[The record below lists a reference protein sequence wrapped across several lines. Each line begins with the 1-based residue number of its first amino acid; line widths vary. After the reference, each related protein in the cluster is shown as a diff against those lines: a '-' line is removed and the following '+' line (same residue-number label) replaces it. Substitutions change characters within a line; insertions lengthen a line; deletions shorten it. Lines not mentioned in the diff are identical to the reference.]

1 MKFFDKIIELEKK
14 TIQVLFKEPKYLK
27 ALSLII
33 AIIIYMLING
43 RSPLSLGNLFDENQ
57 YVEDI
62 KLEVLSDEGKIVTG
76 LPSSIGVNV
85 SGSETAVNHFVA
97 NSDSVVATID
107 LTGRRDGDYDVKS
120 SEISFSSEYGADIKP
135 IISNFDVT
143 IDTLVQVTK
152 PIEVEYVNGD
162 IANSLILK
170 EPKLESSSVTF
181 GIGMKNKENISS
193 VKVLIDLSE
202 ISASGKET
210 SKVYNEKIKIYDNDG
225 AILQTYTELP
235 TVKVVQDY
243 EVNSVT
249 LPVNYQVINNN
260 TNKYVSLVCKES
272 NADLE
277 NNICTDEVQVY
288 GQEDIL
294 NKTKGITYNVDLTG
308 FSEDTPYVT
317 VYPLLENG
325 VYIKGNEKY
334 EVKVNLEKGY
344 TKTIKDVPVV
354 VKNLDPNLEVANI
367 GNVKI
372 DITVTGAEGLV
383 KDMKASDVPLYIDA
397 EDITTANKYEL
408 PLQVVI
414 NTNVDYELSTN
425 NINVELKEK

>member
-14 TIQVLFKEPKYLK
+14 TIKVLFKEPKYLK
-27 ALSLII
+27 ALSLLI
-33 AIIIYMLING
+33 AIIIYLLING
-43 RSPLSLGNLFDENQ
+43 RTPLSIGNLFDKNQ
-57 YVEDI
+57 YVENI
-62 KLEVLSDEGKIVTG
+62 KLEVLYDEGKIVTG

-85 SGSETAVNHFVA
+85 SGSETSVNHFVSNA
-97 NSDSVVATID
+97 DSVVATID
-107 LTGRRDGDYDVKS
+107 LTGRRDGAYDIKS

-152 PIEVEYVNGD
+152 PIEVEYVNGEL
-162 IANSLILK
+162 ASSLILK
-170 EPKLESSSVTF
+170 EPKLDSSSITF

-193 VKVLIDLSE
+193 VKVLIDLSK
-202 ISASGKET
+202 ISPSGKET
-210 SKVYNEKIKIYDNDG
+210 SKVYNEKIKVYDNDG
-225 AILQTYTELP
+225 SILQTYTELP

-243 EVNSVT
+243 EINSVA

-260 TNKYVSLVCKES
+260 TNKYVSLVCKEA
-272 NADLE
+272 NADLQ

-288 GQEDIL
+288 GKEDIL
-294 NKTKGITYNVDLTG
+294 SKTQGITYNVDLTN

-354 VKNLDPNLEVANI
+354 VKNLDSNLEVSNI

-372 DITVTGAEGLV
+372 DITVTGAKGLIEN
-383 KDMKASDVPLYIDA
+383 MKASDITLYLDA
-397 EDITTANKYEL
+397 EEISTANKYEL
-408 PLQVVI
+408 PLQVDMNSNI
-414 NTNVDYELSTN
+414 DYELSTN

>member
-14 TIQVLFKEPKYLK
+14 TIKVLFKEPKYLK
-27 ALSLII
+27 VLSLLI
-33 AIIIYMLING
+33 AIVIYLLING
-43 RSPLSLGNLFDENQ
+43 RSPLSIGNLFDKNQ
-57 YVEDI
+57 YVENI

-85 SGSETAVNHFVA
+85 SGSETAVNHFVSNA
-97 NSDSVVATID
+97 DSVVATID

-120 SEISFSSEYGADIKP
+120 SEISFSSEYGANIKP

-143 IDTLVQVTK
+143 IDTLIQVTK

-162 IANSLILK
+162 IASSLILK
-170 EPKLESSSVTF
+170 DPKLDSSSITF
-181 GIGMKNKENISS
+181 GVGMKNKENISS
-193 VKVLIDLSE
+193 VKVLIDLSK
-202 ISASGKET
+202 ISPSGKET
-210 SKVYNEKIKIYDNDG
+210 SKVYNEKIKVYDNDG

-243 EVNSVT
+243 EINSVA

-260 TNKYVSLVCKES
+260 TNKYVSLVCKEA
-272 NADLE
+272 NADLQ

-288 GQEDIL
+288 GKEDVL
-294 NKTKGITYNVDLTG
+294 SKTKGITYNVDLTN

-354 VKNLDPNLEVANI
+354 VKNLDPNLEVSNI

-372 DITVTGAEGLV
+372 DITVTGAKGLIEN
-383 KDMKASDVPLYIDA
+383 MKASDITLYLDA
-397 EDITTANKYEL
+397 EEISTANKYEL
-408 PLQVVI
+408 PLQVDI
-414 NTNVDYELSTN
+414 NSNIDYELSTN